1 MIIKKC
7 NGLRGFLIPASVSVW
22 VSCVSGANAWQQ
34 EYIAIDTKSNT
45 SERYTWDSDHQPR
58 YEDILAERMK
68 SSETPGGA
76 GVKPGAG
83 AAGQRPRPEHW
94 LELSAGKRRNLRA
107 GGQPAQRR
115 HRADGEKRRRGGL
128 R

>member
-68 SSETPGGA
+68 SSETPGGLA
-76 GVKPGAG
+76 LNQGLAPPDSGRG
-83 AAGQRPRPEHW
+83 
-94 LELSAGKRRNLRA
+94 LSVGWKIGRA
-107 GGQPAQRR
+107 
-115 HRADGEKRRRGGL
+115 HV
-128 R
+128 

>member
-7 NGLRGFLIPASVSVW
+7 NGLRGFLIPASLSVW
-22 VSCVSGANAWQQ
+22 VSCVSGANARQQ

-68 SSETPGGA
+68 SSETPGGLA
-76 GVKPGAG
+76 LNQAG
-83 AAGQRPRPEHW
+83 AAGQRPRPERW

>member
-7 NGLRGFLIPASVSVW
+7 NGLRGFLFPVCVSVW

-58 YEDILAERMK
+58 YNDILKNAF
-68 SSETPGGA
+68 
-76 GVKPGAG
+76 
-83 AAGQRPRPEHW
+83 
-94 LELSAGKRRNLRA
+94 
-107 GGQPAQRR
+107 AQRR
-115 HRADGEKRRRGGL
+115 VGLALPLICQIKRRWMPSVQ
-128 R
+128 

>member
-68 SSETPGGA
+68 SSETPGGLA
-76 GVKPGAG
+76 LN
-83 AAGQRPRPEHW
+83 Q
-94 LELSAGKRRNLRA
+94 ELSAGKRRNLRA

>member
-1 MIIKKC
+1 M
-7 NGLRGFLIPASVSVW
+7 ASGVLDPGERIRLGVMCLWSE
-22 VSCVSGANAWQQ
+22 CTATGI
-34 EYIAIDTKSNT
+34 YRYRYKSNT

-68 SSETPGGA
+68 SSETPGGLA
-76 GVKPGAG
+76 LNQAG
-83 AAGQRPRPEHW
+83 AAGQRPRPERW